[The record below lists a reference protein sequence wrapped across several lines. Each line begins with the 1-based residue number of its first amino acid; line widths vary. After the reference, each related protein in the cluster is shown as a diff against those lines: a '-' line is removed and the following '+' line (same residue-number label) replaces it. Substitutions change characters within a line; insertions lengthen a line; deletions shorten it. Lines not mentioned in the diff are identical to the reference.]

1 MAIRMRD
8 DDPEDLDAKQ
18 IKSIRS
24 TDWGKILI
32 AVVAAIATGL
42 STTSIYTTQQIAS
55 DPNVRADPFTGTD
68 AEKLENRL
76 QKEFSRRLSD
86 DLETNLRQW
95 QSVADSIKRQH
106 DSIEDLRDTVASMLA
121 RCASVQA
128 ADQSREAQLSDIR
141 TLLYGHF
148 GFGGTGHSH
157 QTPTPPFK
165 D

>member
-24 TDWGKILI
+24 TDWGKIII
-32 AVVAAIATGL
+32 AVAVAIATGL
-42 STTSIYTTQQIAS
+42 STTSIYTTQQIAT
-55 DPNVRADPFTGTD
+55 DPAVRADPFTGTD

-76 QKEFSRRLSD
+76 HKEFSRRLAE
-86 DLETNLRQW
+86 DLETNFRQW
-95 QSVADSIKRQH
+95 KTVAESIKRQH
-106 DSIEDLRDTVASMLA
+106 DSIQDLRDTVASMLA

-128 ADQSREAQLSDIR
+128 AQEARDAQLGDIR
-141 TLLYGHF
+141 TLVYGHF
-148 GFGGTGHSH
+148 GFGGNGHSH
-157 QTPTPPFK
+157 QAPVPPYK

>member
-8 DDPEDLDAKQ
+8 DDPEDLDVKQ

-24 TDWGKILI
+24 TDWGKII
-32 AVVAAIATGL
+32 IGVVVAIATGL

-55 DPNVRADPFTGTD
+55 DPAVRADPFTGTD
-68 AEKLENRL
+68 AEKLEARL
-76 QKEFSRRLSD
+76 HKEFSRRLAE

-95 QSVADSIKRQH
+95 RSVAESIKRQH

-148 GFGGTGHSH
+148 GFGGSGHSH
-157 QTPTPPFK
+157 STPVPPFK